1 MMAVIPVAGDA
12 VNLMVLPERGHVSL
26 TLATDGAG
34 LRTGVDLPPAQA
46 RELAAA
52 LVDCADAVEWGAT

>member
-12 VNLMVLPERGHVSL
+12 VNLMVLPEREQVAL
-26 TLATDGAG
+26 TMATDGAG
-34 LRTGVDLPPAQA
+34 MRAGLDLPPAQA

-52 LVDCADAVEWGAT
+52 LVACADAVEGGAA